1 VTGFG
6 PAEQRP
12 TVEVDLEACQGH
24 GRCYDL
30 CPEIFDSDDDGF
42 AVVRVSSLTSEL
54 GDKARFAARNCPEG
68 AISVR

>member
-1 VTGFG
+1 MSASGLAEPGF
-6 PAEQRP
+6 
-12 TVEVDLEACQGH
+12 TVEVDREACQGH

-30 CPEIFDSDDDGF
+30 CPEVFDSDDDGF
-42 AVVRVSSLTSEL
+42 AVARVGPLTSEL